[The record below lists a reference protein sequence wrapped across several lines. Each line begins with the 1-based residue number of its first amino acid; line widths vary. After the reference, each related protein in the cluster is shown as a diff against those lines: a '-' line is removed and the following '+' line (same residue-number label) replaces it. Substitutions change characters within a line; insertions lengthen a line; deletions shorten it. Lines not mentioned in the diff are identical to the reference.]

1 MRSIEETRWYVKGVV
16 QPLLGSLAFL
26 VAFGLVL
33 SVLFSLKPRPVPPAP
48 CTPAPWPREAALYT
62 NGAVELPICRKGRL
76 YLHLEGTQAAGMG
89 PLVRVVEGERLL
101 FSGEVRGERV
111 LLLPLRGDGVVAL
124 GFTND
129 LYAPPEDRNLF
140 LREVRFFP
148 LSKP

>member
-16 QPLLGSLAFL
+16 RALLGSLAFL

-62 NGAVELPICRKGRL
+62 NGVVELPICRKGRL
-76 YLHLEGTQAAGMG
+76 YLHLEGTLARGKG
-89 PLVRVVEGERLL
+89 PYVLIVEGERRL
-101 FSGEVRGERV
+101 FAGEVRGERV
-111 LLLPLRGDGVVAL
+111 LRLPLKGDGVVAV

-140 LREVRFFP
+140 LREIRFFP
-148 LSKP
+148 SPKP